1 MRRIRISALILGL
14 LLILATLG
22 GVLFHFASAVDP
34 TEVQSAPARAIP
46 NTDVNPYGANFFLER
61 EVEEWKREKTVQ
73 MAREAGIGW
82 AKQHFVWAEIEP
94 KRKGILPSEAGGW
107 EKYDQ
112 IVNLYEKSGLQIIA
126 RLDRPPDWT
135 RQDNTYP
142 ERPPDDFND
151 YGDFVHEFVKHYQGR
166 VRYIQ
171 IWNEPNIFPEWGDQ
185 EVNPAQYVELLKIAY
200 QRAKEADPNVYVLSA
215 PLAITLEEFP
225 IRRNLNDLVFLEDM
239 YQAGAKDYFD
249 ILSANAFGFE
259 YPPDDPPDPGVLNFS
274 RILLQR
280 EIMEKYGDTDK
291 PIWFNE
297 YGWNTAPDDPLNFPE
312 EELPW
317 KRVDEEQQ
325 AEYTLRGIEEARA
338 NWPWAGVF
346 NIWYF
351 RQVGQF
357 SPDQPEYYFRMVD
370 VDFTP
375 RRVYYAVKDAAVA
388 LTVAGAGHYEETN
401 PAVVADSSWQ
411 VVIEPQT
418 SGEAHLVSESPGAS
432 LSFTFKGDEVS
443 LLTQR
448 DSQAGRLLVTLDGR
462 DATGLPVDEKGRSF
476 IDLYN
481 PVIQWQA
488 WVPLVSGAGNGQ
500 HVLRLTVSEE
510 SNPASAGHR
519 CSVDAFQV
527 ALAPRPSFPYIPV
540 GALGLGALAAT
551 WLLYRELRSR

>member
-1 MRRIRISALILGL
+1 
-14 LLILATLG
+14 
-22 GVLFHFASAVDP
+22 
-34 TEVQSAPARAIP
+34 
-46 NTDVNPYGANFFLER
+46 
-61 EVEEWKREKTVQ
+61 
-73 MAREAGIGW
+73 
-82 AKQHFVWAEIEP
+82 
-94 KRKGILPSEAGGW
+94 
-107 EKYDQ
+107 
-112 IVNLYEKSGLQIIA
+112 
-126 RLDRPPDWT
+126 
-135 RQDNTYP
+135 
-142 ERPPDDFND
+142 
-151 YGDFVHEFVKHYQGR
+151 
-166 VRYIQ
+166 
-171 IWNEPNIFPEWGDQ
+171 
-185 EVNPAQYVELLKIAY
+185 
-200 QRAKEADPNVYVLSA
+200 
-215 PLAITLEEFP
+215 
-225 IRRNLNDLVFLEDM
+225 M

-274 RILLQR
+274 RVLLQR
-280 EIMEKYGDTDK
+280 AIMEKYGDANK
-291 PIWFNE
+291 PVWIDE
-297 YGWNTAPDDPLNFPE
+297 YGWNAAPDDPLNFPE

-375 RRVYYAVKDAAVA
+375 RRVYYAVKDAAAA
-388 LTVAGAGHYEETN
+388 LTVAGAGHYEESN
-401 PAVVADSSWQ
+401 PTVVADSGWHA
-411 VVIEPQT
+411 VIEPQA
-418 SGEAHLVSESPGAS
+418 SGEAHLISESPGAS

-510 SNPASAGHR
+510 SNPASAGHL
-519 CSVDAFQV
+519 CSMDAFQV

-540 GALGLGALAAT
+540 AALGLGALAAT